1 MGDPGFERHGLRTRV
16 IVPNGDPTA
25 RTDEFLFDVV
35 DLGDIWI
42 VIDVL
47 TSLFKGD
54 PVLLEDDICW
64 GYELVR
70 TLQ

>member
-1 MGDPGFERHGLRTRV
+1 MTRVVMGMVRTRAV
-16 IVPNGDPTA
+16 AQILLA
-25 RTDEFLFDVV
+25 RTHVAASARLLYVV